1 VFGYPDEALALMF
14 DINYYMNIVL
24 TIIAI
29 NLAICLANLPLAIR
43 VQTTLLA
50 SMCHAL
56 GHAVKKKNIFFDV
69 DIVLNHIGFF
79 KLIVTQEP

>member
-56 GHAVKKKNIFFDV
+56 GHALIDSLFFVVVVVVFIF
-69 DIVLNHIGFF
+69 L
-79 KLIVTQEP
+79 